1 MSMKTEAMP
10 TNAEFKFDC
19 PTCGQ
24 HILVAPEWSGMRI
37 NCPSCESRIA
47 IPAPPGDAPIKPPAS
62 PSNATRPTIRIELPV
77 KSGEGIAG
85 TNGHSATTK
94 PDSAVVPTEE
104 RVDRLQAIRGIEP
117 WSELVRKLEKGTPV
131 ASTELATA
139 LFHELVDVRRRLDE
153 LESRANLKSTANNGD
168 SSAGPIRDSVLE
180 GVK

>member
-1 MSMKTEAMP
+1 MGMKTEAMP

-24 HILVAPEWSGMRI
+24 HILVAPEWCGMRI

-47 IPAPPGDAPIKPPAS
+47 IPAGPGDAPIQTPAS

-85 TNGHSATTK
+85 TNGHSSTTN
-94 PDSAVVPTEE
+94 PASVVVPTDE
-104 RVDRLQAIRGIEP
+104 RVETSQAISGNEP
-117 WSELVRKLEKGTPV
+117 WSDLVRKLEKGTPV

-139 LFHELVDVRRRLDE
+139 LFHELVDVRRRLDQ
-153 LESRANLKSTANNGD
+153 LESRANQKSTANNGA